1 MDNPMIIIL
10 GLFALFMLVATQ
22 FFIFRETWGRYLR
35 AIYEL
40 IRTIVKEFLDL
51 DWEALKAEAEEEERN
66 KVKEPL
72 TWDIVK
78 YKYAMPI
85 IFVVLLPIEYIVIRF
100 VFTQAKQ
107 DLFLGGIVIIIVMV
121 FLLATLVLD
130 AFGDNEKNKKR
141 KFVLDFVV
149 ALSIECGIAFDI
161 YLFTT
166 GYFFES
172 VRGMKTFATSIILIP
187 TYIYYYIRTQ
197 RNWHALLDEKNA
209 QESLDTA
216 GIHTDENETNKENTI

>member
-85 IFVVLLPIEYIVIRF
+85 IFVVLLPIE
-100 VFTQAKQ
+100 
-107 DLFLGGIVIIIVMV
+107 
-121 FLLATLVLD
+121 
-130 AFGDNEKNKKR
+130 
-141 KFVLDFVV
+141 
-149 ALSIECGIAFDI
+149 
-161 YLFTT
+161 
-166 GYFFES
+166 
-172 VRGMKTFATSIILIP
+172 
-187 TYIYYYIRTQ
+187 
-197 RNWHALLDEKNA
+197 
-209 QESLDTA
+209 
-216 GIHTDENETNKENTI
+216 